1 MCTTAFKKLCRKQ
14 GVMQWPHRTLRSLE
28 KKIAS
33 LRAEQKF
40 TNDHNQI
47 DEQVRKL
54 QMKREAILS
63 GTALALTG
71 AP

>member
-1 MCTTAFKKLCRKQ
+1 
-14 GVMQWPHRTLRSLE
+14 MQWPHRTLRSLE

-47 DEQVRKL
+47 DEQVRTL
-54 QMKREAILS
+54 GVNPEATSVCGLTLLVYEALS
-63 GTALALTG
+63 Y
-71 AP
+71 

>member
-1 MCTTAFKKLCRKQ
+1 
-14 GVMQWPHRTLRSLE
+14 MQWPHRTLRSLE

-54 QMKREAILS
+54 DDNPRATSACGLTLLVYEDLS
-63 GTALALTG
+63 PRLRAGEKD
-71 AP
+71 

>member
-1 MCTTAFKKLCRKQ
+1 
-14 GVMQWPHRTLRSLE
+14 MQWPHRTLRSLE

-47 DEQVRKL
+47 DEQVRTL
-54 QMKREAILS
+54 GGNPEATSVCGLTLLVYEALS
-63 GTALALTG
+63 Y
-71 AP
+71 